1 MKVIFVHLL
10 TMCFVS
16 HSISSSPMYGRFQ
29 LLSCILFLF
38 FISQSGSFAAD
49 RESLDSIGVQKI
61 GDRTFILHQVVGQET
76 LFSISRRYKV
86 PMVAIQEAN
95 EALKQGIMDGQTL
108 LVPFGQPS
116 SSEPIVASTVA
127 TPAIAPST
135 TTQAETRNAGVN
147 TGSTTNKVESPVV
160 VAQSVTTSK
169 PTGSEPTSGSSANAA
184 AQTKLALKT
193 THKIV
198 RGESLFSIAD
208 KYDVTIAELK
218 GWNSL
223 TGSKVLVGQSLK
235 IFTSVPVETG
245 KTTTEPQAQ
254 ASSPKEVKKEEVK
267 REEPKV
273 EERKEEQSKIEERK
287 AEQPKE
293 LNGSTAAPL
302 KETNAS
308 SHATSSSGE
317 WTSHT
322 VKSGESLFSLA
333 KQYDTSIEDL
343 IQWNALTSNNLK
355 VGQSIKVGKGATAAA
370 EPVVS
375 QVRNQ
380 PISTTAPAQPTE
392 TVAATKTEVATP
404 KEEVAA
410 APNTS
415 GGFTNTKETGL
426 AELIPGTEA
435 NKKYLVLHRTAPVG
449 SVIRVKNEEN
459 NLTIFARV
467 VGGLPETGDNAKVLI
482 KLSQAAFEQLKGVNA
497 RFPVEILY

>member
-1 MKVIFVHLL
+1 MRDEGYFCFIALQVFRL
-10 TMCFVS
+10 TLNFLS
-16 HSISSSPMYGRFQ
+16 LMYGRFH

-38 FISQSGSFAAD
+38 MISQFGSFAAD
-49 RESLDSIGVQKI
+49 RDRLDSIGVQKI

-95 EALKQGIMDGQTL
+95 EALKQGIKDGQTL

-116 SSEPIVASTVA
+116 NSQPVVASTSA
-127 TPAIAPST
+127 TPAPAPT
-135 TTQAETRNAGVN
+135 TATTQAETRSTAVN
-147 TGSTTNKVESPVV
+147 SGSTTNKVESPVAV
-160 VAQSVTTSK
+160 SQPVTSTKTTAPESTAV
-169 PTGSEPTSGSSANAA
+169 PSSTITAE
-184 AQTKLALKT
+184 TKLALKT

-208 KYDVTIAELK
+208 KYNVTIAELK
-218 GWNSL
+218 KWNSL
-223 TGSKVLVGQSLK
+223 TSNKVLVGQSLK
-235 IFTSVPVETG
+235 IFASVPLEAA
-245 KTTTEPQAQ
+245 KSNTEPLAQ
-254 ASSPKEVKKEEVK
+254 AAAPKEVKKEEVK
-267 REEPKV
+267 KEEPKAV
-273 EERKEEQSKIEERK
+273 ERKV
-287 AEQPKE
+287 EQPKE
-293 LNGSTAAPL
+293 A
-302 KETNAS
+302 KETIATSTS
-308 SHATSSSGE
+308 SSSSGE

-322 VKSGESLFSLA
+322 VKSGESLFSLS
-333 KQYDTSIEDL
+333 KLYGTSIEDL

-355 VGQSIKVGKGATAAA
+355 VGQSIKVAKGASAAV
-370 EPVVS
+370 EPVVKEV
-375 QVRNQ
+375 VRRQ
-380 PISTTAPAQPTE
+380 QAAAPAQSVE
-392 TVAATKTEVATP
+392 SSATPKQEVTAP
-404 KEEVAA
+404 KEEVT

-467 VGGLPETGDNAKVLI
+467 VGVLPETGDNSKVLI

>member
-1 MKVIFVHLL
+1 M
-10 TMCFVS
+10 
-16 HSISSSPMYGRFQ
+16 
-29 LLSCILFLF
+29 
-38 FISQSGSFAAD
+38 ISQFGSFAAD
-49 RESLDSIGVQKI
+49 RDRLDSIGVQKI

-95 EALKQGIMDGQTL
+95 EALKQGIKDGQTL

-116 SSEPIVASTVA
+116 NSQPVVASTSA
-127 TPAIAPST
+127 TPAPAPT
-135 TTQAETRNAGVN
+135 TATTQAETRSTAVN
-147 TGSTTNKVESPVV
+147 SGSTTNKVESPVV
-160 VAQSVTTSK
+160 VSQPVTSTKTTAPESTAV
-169 PTGSEPTSGSSANAA
+169 PSSTATAE
-184 AQTKLALKT
+184 TKLALKT

-208 KYDVTIAELK
+208 KYNVTIAELK
-218 GWNSL
+218 KWNSL
-223 TGSKVLVGQSLK
+223 TSNKVLVGQSLK
-235 IFTSVPVETG
+235 IFASVPVEAA
-245 KTTTEPQAQ
+245 KSNTESLAQ
-254 ASSPKEVKKEEVK
+254 AAAPKEVKKEEVK
-267 REEPKV
+267 KEEPKAV
-273 EERKEEQSKIEERK
+273 ERKV
-287 AEQPKE
+287 EQPKE
-293 LNGSTAAPL
+293 A
-302 KETNAS
+302 KETGATSTS
-308 SHATSSSGE
+308 SSSSGE

-322 VKSGESLFSLA
+322 VKSGESLFSLS
-333 KQYDTSIEDL
+333 KLYGTSIEDL

-355 VGQSIKVGKGATAAA
+355 VGQSIKVAKGASAAV
-370 EPVVS
+370 EPVVKEV
-375 QVRNQ
+375 VRRQ
-380 PISTTAPAQPTE
+380 QAAAPAQSVE
-392 TVAATKTEVATP
+392 SSATPKQEVTAP
-404 KEEVAA
+404 KEEVT

-467 VGGLPETGDNAKVLI
+467 VGVLPETGDNSKVLI

>member
-1 MKVIFVHLL
+1 
-10 TMCFVS
+10 
-16 HSISSSPMYGRFQ
+16 MYGRFQ

-38 FISQSGSFAAD
+38 FISQSVSFAAD
-49 RESLDSIGVQKI
+49 SENLDSIGVQKI

-95 EALKQGIMDGQTL
+95 EALKQGIQDGQTL

-116 SSEPIVASTVA
+116 SSEPVVASTVA
-127 TPAIAPST
+127 SPAPAPTTTTTTTTT
-135 TTQAETRNAGVN
+135 TTQAETRSAAVN
-147 TGSTTNKVESPVV
+147 TASTTNKVESPVV
-160 VAQSVTTSK
+160 VAQPVTTSK
-169 PTGSEPTSGSSANAA
+169 PSVSEPTSGSLSNATA
-184 AQTKLALKT
+184 ETKLALKT

-198 RGESLFSIAD
+198 RGESLYSIAD
-208 KYDVTIAELK
+208 KYDVTIAELRR
-218 GWNSL
+218 WNSL

-235 IFTSVPVETG
+235 IFTPVPVETG
-245 KTTTEPQAQ
+245 KVTTEPLAQ
-254 ASSPKEVKKEEVK
+254 ASTPKEVKKEEVK
-267 REEPKV
+267 KEEP
-273 EERKEEQSKIEERK
+273 KIEERK

-293 LNGSTAAPL
+293 VNESKAAPA
-302 KETNAS
+302 KEANAS
-308 SHATSSSGE
+308 SNATSSSGE

-333 KQYDTSIEDL
+333 KQYGTSIEDL

-380 PISTTAPAQPTE
+380 PAPTPAPTQPTE
-392 TVAATKTEVATP
+392 TVAATKTEVAAP
-404 KEEVAA
+404 KEEVAT

-467 VGGLPETGDNAKVLI
+467 VGGLPETGDNSKVLI

>member
-1 MKVIFVHLL
+1 M
-10 TMCFVS
+10 
-16 HSISSSPMYGRFQ
+16 
-29 LLSCILFLF
+29 
-38 FISQSGSFAAD
+38 ISQFGSFAAD
-49 RESLDSIGVQKI
+49 RDRLDSIGVQKI

-95 EALKQGIMDGQTL
+95 EALKQGIKDGQTL

-116 SSEPIVASTVA
+116 NSQPVVASTSA
-127 TPAIAPST
+127 TPAPAPAT
-135 TTQAETRNAGVN
+135 ATTQAETRSTAVN
-147 TGSTTNKVESPVV
+147 SGSMTNKVESPVAV
-160 VAQSVTTSK
+160 SQPVTSTKTTAPESTAV
-169 PTGSEPTSGSSANAA
+169 PSSTATAE
-184 AQTKLALKT
+184 TKLALKT

-208 KYDVTIAELK
+208 KYNVTIAELK
-218 GWNSL
+218 KWNSL
-223 TGSKVLVGQSLK
+223 TSNKVLVGQSLK
-235 IFTSVPVETG
+235 IFASVPVEAA
-245 KTTTEPQAQ
+245 KSNTESLAQ
-254 ASSPKEVKKEEVK
+254 AAAPKEVKKEEVNK
-267 REEPKV
+267 EEPKAV
-273 EERKEEQSKIEERK
+273 ERKV
-287 AEQPKE
+287 EQPKE
-293 LNGSTAAPL
+293 A
-302 KETNAS
+302 KETIATSTS
-308 SHATSSSGE
+308 SSSSGE

-322 VKSGESLFSLA
+322 VKSGESLFSLS
-333 KQYDTSIEDL
+333 KLYGTSIEDL

-355 VGQSIKVGKGATAAA
+355 VGQSIKVAKGASAAV
-370 EPVVS
+370 EPVVKEV
-375 QVRNQ
+375 VRRQ
-380 PISTTAPAQPTE
+380 QAAAPAQSVE
-392 TVAATKTEVATP
+392 SSATPKQEVTAP
-404 KEEVAA
+404 KEEVT

-467 VGGLPETGDNAKVLI
+467 VGVLPETGDNSKVLI

>member
-1 MKVIFVHLL
+1 M
-10 TMCFVS
+10 
-16 HSISSSPMYGRFQ
+16 
-29 LLSCILFLF
+29 
-38 FISQSGSFAAD
+38 ISQFGSFAAD
-49 RESLDSIGVQKI
+49 RDRLDSIGVQKI

-95 EALKQGIMDGQTL
+95 EALKQGIKDGQTL

-116 SSEPIVASTVA
+116 NPQPVVASTSA
-127 TPAIAPST
+127 PPAPVPTTA
-135 TTQAETRNAGVN
+135 TTQAETRSTAVN
-147 TGSTTNKVESPVV
+147 SGSTTNKVESPVV
-160 VAQSVTTSK
+160 VSQPVTATKTTAPESKAVQSSTATA
-169 PTGSEPTSGSSANAA
+169 E
-184 AQTKLALKT
+184 TKLALKT

-208 KYDVTIAELK
+208 KYNVTIAELK
-218 GWNSL
+218 KWNSL
-223 TGSKVLVGQSLK
+223 TSNKVLVGQSLK
-235 IFTSVPVETG
+235 ILASVPVEAA
-245 KTTTEPQAQ
+245 KSNTEPLVQA
-254 ASSPKEVKKEEVK
+254 AAPKEVKKEEVK
-267 REEPKV
+267 KEEPKAV
-273 EERKEEQSKIEERK
+273 ERKV
-287 AEQPKE
+287 EQPKE
-293 LNGSTAAPL
+293 LNPSTSPEV
-302 KETNAS
+302 KQIG
-308 SHATSSSGE
+308 ATSTSSGSSGE

-322 VKSGESLFSLA
+322 VKSGESLFSLS
-333 KQYDTSIEDL
+333 KLYGTSIEDL

-355 VGQSIKVGKGATAAA
+355 VGQSIKVARGASAAV
-370 EPVVS
+370 EPVVKEV
-375 QVRNQ
+375 VRRQ
-380 PISTTAPAQPTE
+380 QAAAPAQAVE
-392 TVAATKTEVATP
+392 SSATPKQEVTAP
-404 KEEVAA
+404 KEEVT

-467 VGGLPETGDNAKVLI
+467 VGVLPETGDNSKVLI

>member
-1 MKVIFVHLL
+1 M
-10 TMCFVS
+10 
-16 HSISSSPMYGRFQ
+16 
-29 LLSCILFLF
+29 
-38 FISQSGSFAAD
+38 ISQFGSFAAD
-49 RESLDSIGVQKI
+49 RDRLDSIGVQKI

-95 EALKQGIMDGQTL
+95 EALKQGIKDGQTL

-116 SSEPIVASTVA
+116 NSQPVVASTSA
-127 TPAIAPST
+127 TPAPAPTTT
-135 TTQAETRNAGVN
+135 TTQAETRSTAVN
-147 TGSTTNKVESPVV
+147 SGSTTNKVESPVAV
-160 VAQSVTTSK
+160 SQPVTSTKTTAPESTAV
-169 PTGSEPTSGSSANAA
+169 PSSTATAE
-184 AQTKLALKT
+184 TKLALKT

-208 KYDVTIAELK
+208 KYNVTIAELK
-218 GWNSL
+218 KWNSL
-223 TGSKVLVGQSLK
+223 TSNKVLVGQSLK
-235 IFTSVPVETG
+235 IFASVPVEAA
-245 KTTTEPQAQ
+245 KSNTESLAQ
-254 ASSPKEVKKEEVK
+254 AAAPKEVKKEEVK
-267 REEPKV
+267 KEEPKAV
-273 EERKEEQSKIEERK
+273 ERKV
-287 AEQPKE
+287 EQPKE
-293 LNGSTAAPL
+293 A
-302 KETNAS
+302 KETGATSTS
-308 SHATSSSGE
+308 SSSSGE

-322 VKSGESLFSLA
+322 VKSGESLFSLS
-333 KQYDTSIEDL
+333 KLYGTSIEDL

-355 VGQSIKVGKGATAAA
+355 VGQSIKVAKGASAAV
-370 EPVVS
+370 EPVVKEV
-375 QVRNQ
+375 VRRQ
-380 PISTTAPAQPTE
+380 QAAAPAQSVE
-392 TVAATKTEVATP
+392 SSATPKQEVTAP
-404 KEEVAA
+404 KEEVT

-467 VGGLPETGDNAKVLI
+467 VGVLPETGDNSKVLI